1 MCMFDQSL
9 LAKDPSAWA
18 EEVGYQ
24 RLLKFVKSL
33 KVVNV
38 MAEHVIQM
46 AKDYA
51 GKNSKDEHQ
60 QQYLFAVIAQQRRND
75 LRRKS
80 LQPASVIKGAQPSSD
95 RLEFLK
101 ISKL

>member
-60 QQYLFAVIAQQRRND
+60 QQYLFATIAQQRRND

-80 LQPASVIKGAQPSSD
+80 LQPAPVKGAKPSSD
-95 RLEFLK
+95 PLEFWQN
-101 ISKL
+101 SKL